1 MAKLFNMPVPKAAM
15 SAALIASM
23 AMSAA
28 PAAAQSRDYSRDR
41 DGISAGE
48 VIAGVAVLGG
58 LAAILSSGNDRDDR
72 DGRYYRDD
80 RYRNDARYGYGYDY
94 RRYGDSRAAVNQC
107 ARAVERDARRYG
119 RTQVTQVTS
128 IDRKRDGYRLRGE
141 VVADRGRDGNYY
153 GRDPYNRGR
162 YASDRYDRG
171 RFTCDVKYGRVQD
184 VKISGLKRR

>member
-1 MAKLFNMPVPKAAM
+1 MAKLFNIPAKAAI

-23 AMSAA
+23 AVSAA
-28 PAAAQSRDYSRDR
+28 PAAAQNRDYNRDR

-48 VIAGVAVLGG
+48 VIAGVVVLGG
-58 LAAILSSGNDRDDR
+58 LAAILSSGNDRN
-72 DGRYYRDD
+72 D
-80 RYRNDARYGYGYDY
+80 RYRDNRYNNDARYGYGYDY

-107 ARAVERDARRYG
+107 ARAVERDSRRYG
-119 RTQVTQVTS
+119 RTQVTQITS
-128 IDRKRDGYRLRGE
+128 IDRKRDGYRLKGD
-141 VVADRGRDGNYY
+141 VVADLGRDRGSY

-171 RFTCDVKYGRVQD
+171 RFTCEVKYGRVQD

>member
-1 MAKLFNMPVPKAAM
+1 MAKLFNISAPKAAI

-23 AMSAA
+23 AISAA
-28 PAAAQSRDYSRDR
+28 PAAAQSRDYNRDR

-48 VIAGVAVLGG
+48 VIAGVVVLGG
-58 LAAILSSGNDRDDR
+58 LAAILSSGNDRDS
-72 DGRYYRDD
+72 RDD
-80 RYRNDARYGYGYDY
+80 RNYRDNRYNNDARYGYGYDY
-94 RRYGDSRAAVNQC
+94 RRHGDSRAAVNQC

-119 RTQVTQVTS
+119 RTQVTQITS

-141 VVADRGRDGNYY
+141 VVADQGRNHGSY

-171 RFTCDVKYGRVQD
+171 RFTCEVKYGRVQD